1 MDYNFSPHSYK
12 LVNTMNKI
20 NLIILALLVSVSVFA
35 QDIQEKH
42 QRAQIFYSQS
52 SDLVALEKMGIPV
65 EHGIHKAGF
74 FVISDFSV
82 SEIAIA
88 RQAGYQVDV
97 LIADSKVHFIS
108 ENSKKAAARNLS
120 CAIDGDDEY
129 PVPNNFNL
137 GSMGGF
143 LTYQEILDELDAMKA
158 AYPDLI
164 TTKSNISNFL
174 TQGQS
179 DNSVTPSIGGNGI
192 QWVKISDNP
201 DTDETEEEILYS
213 AIHHAREPMSVMQLI
228 YYMWYLLENYDTDTE
243 VQNIVNNTELYFV
256 PVLNPD
262 GYLYNEKTDP
272 NGGGFWRKNR
282 RDNGGGDF
290 GVDNNRNYEY
300 FIDGDANNGMWGG
313 DGSSGNP
320 DSDTYRGT
328 SPFSEV
334 ENQAMKWFCEQH
346 NFVMAFNNHSF
357 GNLLLY
363 PFGYTE
369 ETPTDENELFETIGN
384 ELVSR
389 NGFNNMLSSGLYPAA
404 GDSDDFMYGT
414 VGTHNKIYAYT
425 PEIGPAFW
433 PASNQII
440 PIAQS
445 MMYLNLTSSKM
456 VNNFAA
462 ITDDSAQY
470 VGSAGVN
477 DATFTIQRLG
487 VKGNGTF
494 TVSLVPVSGNISAQG
509 PSVSFNALDVLESQD
524 SSIQYTLASGTTA
537 GEEVVFDLVVNNGS
551 YDTATRITKYYGDLD
566 AVFTDEGNSVTSN
579 FNNNGWATTSQ
590 TFVSPS
596 TSITDSPNGNYQNGD
611 NKTIT
616 LSNAIDLTNA
626 IGANVTYFAQWEI
639 EAGWDYVQFEIST
652 DNGSTWIPQCGNYTT
667 AGSDNG
673 FQPEG
678 QPLYDGTQSDW
689 VLEEINL
696 SDYIG
701 ETIIARFQLRADNA
715 QRRDGFYFDDLT
727 FNILEPGVLAVNE
740 LENSFG
746 VYPNP
751 VKNQLNITTAL
762 TDYNV
767 DLYTIQG
774 QHISAIKSQNGSQ
787 QIDYSTFARGIYIM
801 TLSSE
806 GASIAVKIIKE

>member
-12 LVNTMNKI
+12 LVNTMNKL
-20 NLIILALLVSVSVFA
+20 NLFIFVLLVSVSVFA
-35 QDIQEKH
+35 QGIQEKH

-88 RQAGYQVDV
+88 RQAGYQVDI
-97 LIADSKVHFIS
+97 LIADSKAYFIS
-108 ENSKKAAARNLS
+108 ENSKKVAIRNLS
-120 CAIDGDDEY
+120 CATDGGDQY
-129 PVPNNFNL
+129 AVPDNFNL

-243 VQNIVNNTELYFV
+243 VQSIVNNTELYFV

-282 RDNGGGDF
+282 RNNGGGDF

-320 DSDTYRGT
+320 DSQTYRGT
-328 SPFSEV
+328 APFSEV

-384 ELVSR
+384 E
-389 NGFNNMLSSGLYPAA
+389 
-404 GDSDDFMYGT
+404 
-414 VGTHNKIYAYT
+414 
-425 PEIGPAFW
+425 
-433 PASNQII
+433 
-440 PIAQS
+440 
-445 MMYLNLTSSKM
+445 
-456 VNNFAA
+456 
-462 ITDDSAQY
+462 
-470 VGSAGVN
+470 
-477 DATFTIQRLG
+477 
-487 VKGNGTF
+487 
-494 TVSLVPVSGNISAQG
+494 
-509 PSVSFNALDVLESQD
+509 
-524 SSIQYTLASGTTA
+524 
-537 GEEVVFDLVVNNGS
+537 
-551 YDTATRITKYYGDLD
+551 
-566 AVFTDEGNSVTSN
+566 
-579 FNNNGWATTSQ
+579 
-590 TFVSPS
+590 
-596 TSITDSPNGNYQNGD
+596 
-611 NKTIT
+611 
-616 LSNAIDLTNA
+616 
-626 IGANVTYFAQWEI
+626 
-639 EAGWDYVQFEIST
+639 
-652 DNGSTWIPQCGNYTT
+652 
-667 AGSDNG
+667 
-673 FQPEG
+673 
-678 QPLYDGTQSDW
+678 
-689 VLEEINL
+689 
-696 SDYIG
+696 
-701 ETIIARFQLRADNA
+701 
-715 QRRDGFYFDDLT
+715 
-727 FNILEPGVLAVNE
+727 
-740 LENSFG
+740 
-746 VYPNP
+746 
-751 VKNQLNITTAL
+751 
-762 TDYNV
+762 
-767 DLYTIQG
+767 
-774 QHISAIKSQNGSQ
+774 
-787 QIDYSTFARGIYIM
+787 
-801 TLSSE
+801 
-806 GASIAVKIIKE
+806 